1 MKNGLQLL
9 RDLNH
14 FLLNFEVYFLG
25 FTVINFLLFVLSNI
39 VRNLCMFKCG
49 RTHLHMRCHTCHY
62 FFV

>member
-25 FTVINFLLFVLSNI
+25 FTVINFLLFV
-39 VRNLCMFKCG
+39 FE
-49 RTHLHMRCHTCHY
+49 
-62 FFV
+62 